1 MCVAL
6 SPEGRGVSAFF
17 SSGMNGMKQAGTGI
31 GVAPAIPRRKV
42 GCLGE
47 CAVVLPALSG
57 ADFRRVTLDH
67 GLCPAIM
74 WCEKR
79 KIAPRSWGFADIAE
93 DWPVQSGRLKPQTQI
108 ERG

>member
-42 GCLGE
+42 G
-47 CAVVLPALSG
+47 
-57 ADFRRVTLDH
+57 
-67 GLCPAIM
+67 
-74 WCEKR
+74 
-79 KIAPRSWGFADIAE
+79 
-93 DWPVQSGRLKPQTQI
+93 
-108 ERG
+108 